1 MTYQCVS
8 GERKIYVR
16 KASAQAVGKVAKIIF
31 DFDGVLVYTAESFRQ
46 AIRSVVDFY
55 FLEILDLKGEKG
67 KLATLKDIQKFK
79 DSGLYNND
87 WNLSYTLITYY
98 LSIVFRHL
106 QQKHVFQDFAKKFN
120 EIQFSELKSFL
131 KTLKKVGEYIKRNKI
146 SATELGEMKNDPS
159 IGLDSFLAQVEIKKQ
174 TSLENT
180 LKFVLKN
187 VGEGEIELVK
197 KLVPYYPENSDLHKR
212 LFEELYL
219 GKELFSRFYSLPS
232 IFKFDESYLE
242 KEKFIPSKETFD
254 ALHVRFGNFAIYSE
268 KPRLQG
274 IYLLEKSRFQNYF
287 DEKWALFGE
296 DLAEYDGSILGK
308 PNPTFF
314 IELIKNIDEKDGQI
328 AYVGDGVADVLMIKN
343 ARLEGLSN
351 ILFFGVLCSSPCSN
365 ELFSQYIKHEAEV
378 IMTDVNDLP
387 YLFANLEKGF

>member
-1 MTYQCVS
+1 MAYQCIS
-8 GERKIYVR
+8 NERKIYVR
-16 KASAQAVGKVAKIIF
+16 NASAQAVGKVAKIIF
-31 DFDGVLVYTAESFRQ
+31 DFDGVLVYTEESFRQ
-46 AIRSVVDFY
+46 AIRSVVDYY
-55 FLEILDLKGEKG
+55 FLEILGLKGEKG
-67 KLATLKDIQKFK
+67 KLTTLKDIQKFK

-87 WNLSYTLITYY
+87 WNLSYTFVAYY
-98 LSIVFRHL
+98 LSIVFGHL
-106 QQKHVFQDFAKKFN
+106 QQKHVFQDFAKQIN
-120 EIQFSELKSFL
+120 EIGFSELKSFL
-131 KTLKKVGEYIKRNKI
+131 QTLKEVGEYLRRNKI
-146 SATELGEMKNDPS
+146 SATELGEMKNDPL
-159 IGLDSFLAQVEIKKQ
+159 IGLDSFLAQVEINKQ

-187 VGEGEIELVK
+187 VGQGEIELVRR
-197 KLVPYYPENSDLHKR
+197 LVPYYSENSDLHKR

-254 ALHVRFGNFAIYSE
+254 ALHARFGKFAVYSE

-274 IYLLEKSRFQNYF
+274 IYLLEKSGFQNYF
-287 DEKWALFGE
+287 DEKCTLFGE
-296 DLAEYDGSILGK
+296 DLTESDGSTLGK

-314 IELIKNIDEKDGQI
+314 IKLIKTIDEKDGQI
-328 AYVGDGVADVLMIKN
+328 AYVGDGVADALMIKN

-351 ILFFGVLCSSPCSN
+351 ILFFGVLCSSPSSN

-387 YLFANLEKGF
+387 YLFANLEK

>member
-106 QQKHVFQDFAKKFN
+106 QQKHVFQDFAKQFN

>member
-1 MTYQCVS
+1 MAYQCINN
-8 GERKIYVR
+8 ERKIYVR
-16 KASAQAVGKVAKIIF
+16 KESAQVVGKVAKIVF

-46 AIRSVVDFY
+46 AIRSVVDYY
-55 FLEILDLKGEKG
+55 FLEILSLEGEKG
-67 KLATLKDIQKFK
+67 KLVTLKDIQKFK
-79 DSGLYNND
+79 DSGSYNND

-106 QQKHVFQDFAKKFN
+106 QQKHIFQDFAKQFN

-131 KTLKKVGEYIKRNKI
+131 KTLKEVGEYLNYSKI
-146 SATELGEMKNDPS
+146 SATELGKMKNDPL
-159 IGLDSFLAQVEIKKQ
+159 IGLDSFLAQVEIDKQ

-187 VGEGEIELVK
+187 VGEGEIELVR
-197 KLVPYYPENSDLHKR
+197 KLVPYCSENSDLHKR

-232 IFKFDESYLE
+232 IFEFDESYLE
-242 KEKFIPSKETFD
+242 KEKFIPSKKAFEE
-254 ALHVRFGNFAIYSE
+254 LHVRFGKFAIYSE

-274 IYLLEKSRFQNYF
+274 MYLLEKSKFQNYF
-287 DEKWALFGE
+287 DEKWAYFGE
-296 DLAEYDGSILGK
+296 DLAESDGSTLGK

-314 IELIKNIDEKDGQI
+314 IELIKIIDENDGQI
-328 AYVGDGVADVLMIKN
+328 VYVGDSVADILMIKN

-351 ILFFGVLCSSPCSN
+351 ILFFGVLCSSSSAN
-365 ELFSQYIKHEAEV
+365 ELFSQYIKYEVDV

-387 YLFANLEKGF
+387 YLFADLEK